1 MAICIRCGDE
11 YADKR
16 KKLGYDIC
24 LACGDMDAQA
34 EAKAKSSRIA
44 VQYNKGP
51 YQYKTPDQNQKDI
64 ARHPRAG
71 PAGKAGAG
79 SAEQDRL
86 RS

>member
-16 KKLGYDIC
+16 KELGYDIC

-51 YQYKTPDQNQKDI
+51 YQYIT
-64 ARHPRAG
+64 
-71 PAGKAGAG
+71 GKNTTKHFG
-79 SAEQDRL
+79 RK
-86 RS
+86 